1 MKAFY
6 ISAFFILTAIAFSS
20 CEKVIDLK
28 LQNSSP
34 QLVIEGGISNV
45 AQPLTV
51 KISRTVPFDQP
62 SVFPGVSGA
71 VVKMTTGTS
80 TINLTETSNG
90 VYQSPPSFGRPG
102 RTYNLQVDV
111 ESKTYKASSTMPT
124 VVLIDSIAIDED
136 GFRSNNEKT
145 MVVYLSDPPSQK
157 NQYRFILKVN
167 DVQIKQVYTR
177 NDEFSNG
184 KTIRVALFQDDVKI
198 KSGDRV
204 EIEMQCIDER
214 NYTYWFTFSKQ
225 SGNAQGNASVSPTN
239 PPNNFDNPVLGSF
252 SAYTVD
258 RRFVNIK

>member
-62 SVFPGVSGA
+62 NVFPGVSGA
-71 VVKMTTGTS
+71 TVKMSSGTS
-80 TINLTETSNG
+80 TINLTETSKG
-90 VYQSPPSFGRPG
+90 VYQSAPTFGRPG

-111 ESKTYKASSTMPT
+111 EGKTYKASSTMPT
-124 VVLIDSIAIDED
+124 QVLIDSIAIDKD
-136 GFRSNNEKT
+136 GFRGDNERT
-145 MVVYLSDPPSQK
+145 MVVYLSDPAAEK
-157 NQYRFILKVN
+157 NQYRFIMKVN
-167 DVQIKQVYTR
+167 GIQVRSVFTR

-184 KTIRVALFQDDVKI
+184 KTIRVALFQDDIKI
-198 KSGDRV
+198 NVGDRV
-204 EIEMQCIDER
+204 EIEMQCIDEK

-239 PPNNFDNPVLGSF
+239 PPNNFDTPVLGSF
-252 SAYTVD
+252 SAYTID
-258 RRFVNIK
+258 RRFVDIK